1 MPAVGGET
9 VIRAR
14 DEYIV
19 IQTGGSA
26 ENEARIVQTV
36 SGRKIIGYRL
46 TRAEGLI
53 EISRVTNEVEHCG
66 INPNA
71 TRVEVLEVVRCKSD
85 KVAAPV
91 QISKDALAEGGRG
104 DNALGALLLP
114 LACSLVIGKE
124 KQAVL
129 VQRSTDRRAEDIA
142 VQPQRLIGSANVQL
156 RLFYEVVVGAGNG
169 VAQVLIRRTVENV
182 RATLGDQDHLRARA
196 LSLIRSVV
204 GGSYAKLLNRVLGH
218 RKYRGKRISVGLVV
232 HVHAIE

>member
-71 TRVEVLEVVRCKSD
+71 TRVEFLEVVRCKSD

-91 QISKDALAEGGRG
+91 QISKDALAERGSG
-104 DNALGALLLP
+104 DNALGALLLSLP
-114 LACSLVIGKE
+114 RSLVIGKE
-124 KQAVL
+124 KHSIFVNL
-129 VQRSTDRRAEDIA
+129 PTPRRPQDITL
-142 VQPQRLIGSANVQL
+142 QP
-156 RLFYEVVVGAGNG
+156 
-169 VAQVLIRRTVENV
+169 
-182 RATLGDQDHLRARA
+182 
-196 LSLIRSVV
+196 
-204 GGSYAKLLNRVLGH
+204 
-218 RKYRGKRISVGLVV
+218 
-232 HVHAIE
+232 